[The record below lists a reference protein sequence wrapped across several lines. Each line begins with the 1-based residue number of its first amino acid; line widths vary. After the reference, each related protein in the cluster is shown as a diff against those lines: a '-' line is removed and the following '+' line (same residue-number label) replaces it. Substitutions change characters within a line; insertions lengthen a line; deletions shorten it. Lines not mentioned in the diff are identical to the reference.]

1 LCIRGFDVF
10 LSKKSSA
17 KLIIMHFEKKNLRV
31 LPQDSDS
38 FGIINWETYVR
49 YCEEGEMG
57 FMEML
62 SFSFTYFYTKQRIFF
77 PRRAACFEYL
87 SQVKL
92 GDYIDIETS
101 VKKIGQTSFTLA
113 HHFYK
118 KEKENAERVLAAKAE
133 ITAVAF
139 DESTH
144 SKTGLPE
151 ELIVALKKCLQP

>member
-1 LCIRGFDVF
+1 MR
-10 LSKKSSA
+10 
-17 KLIIMHFEKKNLRV
+17 FEKKNLRV

-49 YCEEGEMG
+49 YCEEGELG

-62 SFSFTYFYTKQRIFF
+62 GFSFTYFYTKQRILF

-92 GDYIDIETS
+92 GDYIDIETGL
-101 VKKIGQTSFTLA
+101 KKIGQTSFTLE

-118 KEKENAERVLAAKAE
+118 KQSENSPLVLAAKAE
-133 ITAVAF
+133 ITVVAF
-139 DESTH
+139 NEEIH
-144 SKTGLPE
+144 SKVALPQ
-151 ELIVALKKCLQP
+151 ELMVALKKCLQP